1 MGEVTGPSATSS
13 DETGMHGMQKAG
25 VAVVLL
31 VLKLICGLGL
41 DNAANSPDSEVES
54 ESWPRTP
61 FARAGV
67 LAAAI
72 GPAPGLPRRL
82 PASCHALR
90 VIYYTDDLAAVRENM
105 LDGFFVG
112 WPRRPSAGQHLA
124 VLRGSYRSVVAI
136 DDAEDR
142 VAGFVNMISDGVL
155 TAFIPWLEVLPA
167 HQRQG
172 IGSELMRRIL
182 DGTDRFYSVDLVCDA
197 ELIPYYE
204 RFGMRGLTS
213 AMLRH
218 AAALDDPSLGA

>member
-1 MGEVTGPSATSS
+1 MTSNAAGKSFTDQLAAAVGLHRVWDRTPAVMASAVPRP
-13 DETGMHGMQKAG
+13 HLLKAG

-41 DNAANSPDSEVES
+41 DNVANSPDWEVES

-67 LAAAI
+67 LVAAI
-72 GPAPGLPRRL
+72 GSAPGLPRRL

-136 DDAEDR
+136 DVAEDR
-142 VAGFVNMISDGVL
+142 VAGFVNMIA
-155 TAFIPWLEVLPA
+155 T
-167 HQRQG
+167 
-172 IGSELMRRIL
+172 GS
-182 DGTDRFYSVDLVCDA
+182 
-197 ELIPYYE
+197 
-204 RFGMRGLTS
+204 
-213 AMLRH
+213 
-218 AAALDDPSLGA
+218 